1 MKVVIGVDPSFSST
15 GISIIK
21 DGSLLKSYIV
31 THNKPKVKYNKI
43 AERYNNIFEYV
54 NYCYSTLSDFP
65 DGDPEILKTQN
76 IIEATK
82 AIISIILLYKNQNY
96 EIEVYMEGVAFS
108 SRRTQSL
115 VELGALNYNIRINL
129 IKLGIPFHIITPSAN
144 KKAFT
149 GNGVA
154 DKELMIKTFL
164 MLNPEY
170 QSLVGYIKMDDIA
183 DSFALASYAL
193 ATFKSKNCDRS
204 PY

>member
-1 MKVVIGVDPSFSST
+1 MKLIIGIDPSFSST
-15 GISIIK
+15 GISVVK

-31 THNKPKVKYNKI
+31 THNRPKVKYTKI
-43 AERYNNIFEYV
+43 AEQYNNIFEYV

-65 DGDPEILKTQN
+65 EGDPELLKTQN
-76 IIEATK
+76 VIEATK
-82 AIISIILLYKNQNY
+82 AIISIILLYKNQY

-129 IKLGIPFHIITPSAN
+129 LKHHIPFHIITPSAN

-149 GNGVA
+149 GNGAA

-164 MLNPEY
+164 MLNPKY
-170 QSLVGYIKMDDIA
+170 RSLVGYIKIDDIA
-183 DSFALASYAL
+183 DAFALATINS
-193 ATFKSKNCDRS
+193 
-204 PY
+204 

>member
-1 MKVVIGVDPSFSST
+1 MKLIIGIDPSFSST
-15 GISIIK
+15 GISVVK

-31 THNKPKVKYNKI
+31 THNRPKVKYTKI
-43 AERYNNIFEYV
+43 AEQYNNIFEYV

-65 DGDPEILKTQN
+65 EGDPELLKTQN
-76 IIEATK
+76 VIEVTK
-82 AIISIILLYKNQNY
+82 AIISIILLYKNQY

-129 IKLGIPFHIITPSAN
+129 LKHHIPFHIITPSAN

-149 GNGVA
+149 GNGAA

-164 MLNPEY
+164 MLNTKY
-170 QSLVGYIKMDDIA
+170 RSLVGYIKMDDIA
-183 DSFALASYAL
+183 DSFALATYRV
-193 ATFKSKNCDRS
+193 D
-204 PY
+204 

>member
-1 MKVVIGVDPSFSST
+1 MKLIIGIDPSFSST
-15 GISIIK
+15 GISVVK

-31 THNKPKVKYNKI
+31 THNRPKVKYIKI
-43 AERYNNIFEYV
+43 AEQYNNIFEYV

-65 DGDPEILKTQN
+65 EGDPELLKTQN
-76 IIEATK
+76 VIEATK
-82 AIISIILLYKNQNY
+82 AIISIILLYKNQY

-129 IKLGIPFHIITPSAN
+129 LKHHIPFHIITPSAN

-149 GNGVA
+149 GNGAA

-164 MLNPEY
+164 MLNPSY
-170 QSLVGYIKMDDIA
+170 RPLVGYIKMDDIA
-183 DSFALASYAL
+183 DAYAL
-193 ATFKSKNCDRS
+193 ATINN
-204 PY
+204 

>member
-1 MKVVIGVDPSFSST
+1 MKLIIGIDPSFSST
-15 GISIIK
+15 GIVVVK

-31 THNKPKVKYNKI
+31 THCRPKVKYTKI
-43 AERYNNIFEYV
+43 AERYDNIFEYV

-65 DGDPEILKTQN
+65 EGDPELLKTQN
-76 IIEATK
+76 VIEVTK
-82 AIISIILLYKNQNY
+82 AIISIILLYKNQY

-129 IKLGIPFHIITPSAN
+129 LKHHIPFHIITPSAN

-149 GNGVA
+149 GNGAA

-164 MLNPEY
+164 MLNPKY
-170 QSLVGYIKMDDIA
+170 RSLVGYIKMDDIA
-183 DSFALASYAL
+183 DAYAL
-193 ATFKSKNCDRS
+193 ATINN
-204 PY
+204 

>member
-1 MKVVIGVDPSFSST
+1 MKLIIGIDPSFSST
-15 GISIIK
+15 GISVVK

-31 THNKPKVKYNKI
+31 THCRPKVKYTKI

-65 DGDPEILKTQN
+65 EGDPELLKTQN
-76 IIEATK
+76 VIEATK
-82 AIISIILLYKNQNY
+82 AIISIILLYKNQY

-129 IKLGIPFHIITPSAN
+129 LKHHIPFHIITPSAN

-149 GNGVA
+149 GNGAA

-164 MLNPEY
+164 MLNPSY
-170 QSLVGYIKMDDIA
+170 RPLVGYIKMDDIA
-183 DSFALASYAL
+183 DAFALA
-193 ATFKSKNCDRS
+193 TINN
-204 PY
+204 

>member
-1 MKVVIGVDPSFSST
+1 MKVVIGIDPSFSST
-15 GISIIK
+15 GISIVK

-31 THNKPKVKYNKI
+31 THCRPKVKYTKVSD
-43 AERYNNIFEYV
+43 RFTSIFEYV

-65 DGDPEILKTQN
+65 EGDMELLKTQN

-82 AIISIILLYKNQNY
+82 AIISIILLYKMQNY

-129 IKLGIPFHIITPSAN
+129 LNHHIPFHIITPSVN

-149 GNGVA
+149 GNGAA

-164 MLNPEY
+164 MLNPSY
-170 QSLVGYIKMDDIA
+170 RPLVGYIKMDDIA
-183 DSFALASYAL
+183 DAYAL
-193 ATFKSKNCDRS
+193 ATYRV
-204 PY
+204 

>member
-15 GISIIK
+15 GIAVVK
-21 DGSLLKSYIV
+21 DNQLIKSYIV
-31 THNKPKVKYNKI
+31 THNKPKVKYTKI

-54 NYCYSTLSDFP
+54 NYEYVHYEYMVP
-65 DGDPEILKTQN
+65 GDDAELIKTQN

-82 AIISIILLYKNQNY
+82 AIISIILLYKKQNY

-129 IKLGIPFHIITPSAN
+129 IKHDIPFHIITPSAN

-149 GNGVA
+149 GNGAA

-183 DSFALASYAL
+183 DAFAV
-193 ATFKSKNCDRS
+193 ATYRG
-204 PY
+204 

>member
-1 MKVVIGVDPSFSST
+1 MSRLVIGVDPSFSST
-15 GISIIK
+15 GISIVK
-21 DGSLLKSYIV
+21 DNQLIKSYIV
-31 THNKPKVKYNKI
+31 THNKPKVKYTKI
-43 AERYNNIFEYV
+43 AEQYNNIFEYV
-54 NYCYSTLSDFP
+54 HYEYMVS
-65 DGDPEILKTQN
+65 GDEHIDTPQDAEFIKTQN

-82 AIISIILLYKNQNY
+82 AILSIILLYKSQGY
-96 EIEVYMEGVAFS
+96 KIEVYMEGVAFS

-149 GNGVA
+149 GNGAA

-183 DSFALASYAL
+183 DAYSL
-193 ATFKSKNCDRS
+193 ATFKG
-204 PY
+204 

>member
-1 MKVVIGVDPSFSST
+1 MKVVIGDRPTLRIGIDPSFSST
-15 GISIIK
+15 GISIVK

-31 THNKPKVKYNKI
+31 THCRPKVKYTKI

-54 NYCYSTLSDFP
+54 NYCYTTLSDFP
-65 DGDPEILKTQN
+65 EGDPELIKTQN
-76 IIEATK
+76 VIEATK
-82 AIISIILLYKNQNY
+82 AIISIILLYKMQNY

-149 GNGVA
+149 GNGAA

-164 MLNPEY
+164 MLNPSY
-170 QSLVGYIKMDDIA
+170 RPLVGYIKMDDIA
-183 DSFALASYAL
+183 DAYAL
-193 ATFKSKNCDRS
+193 ATYRV
-204 PY
+204 

>member
-1 MKVVIGVDPSFSST
+1 MKVVIGIDPSFSST
-15 GISIIK
+15 GISIVCDNK
-21 DGSLLKSYIV
+21 LLKSYIV
-31 THNKPKVKYNKI
+31 THCRPKVKYNKI
-43 AERYNNIFEYV
+43 AKRYNNIFEYV

-65 DGDPEILKTQN
+65 EGDPELIKTQN

-129 IKLGIPFHIITPSAN
+129 LNHHIPFHIITPSAN

-164 MLNPEY
+164 MLNPSY
-170 QSLVGYIKMDDIA
+170 RPLVGYIKMDDIA
-183 DSFALASYAL
+183 DAFALATY
-193 ATFKSKNCDRS
+193 KG
-204 PY
+204 

>member
-1 MKVVIGVDPSFSST
+1 MKLIIGIDPSFSST
-15 GISIIK
+15 GIVVVK

-31 THNKPKVKYNKI
+31 THCRPKVKYTKI

-65 DGDPEILKTQN
+65 EGDPELLKTQN
-76 IIEATK
+76 VIEATK
-82 AIISIILLYKNQNY
+82 AIISIILLYKNQY

-129 IKLGIPFHIITPSAN
+129 LKHHIPFHIITPSAN

-149 GNGVA
+149 GNGAA

-164 MLNPEY
+164 MLNPSY
-170 QSLVGYIKMDDIA
+170 RPLVGYIKMDDIA
-183 DSFALASYAL
+183 DAYAL
-193 ATFKSKNCDRS
+193 ATINN
-204 PY
+204 

>member
-1 MKVVIGVDPSFSST
+1 MKVVIGIDPSFSST
-15 GISIIK
+15 GISIVCDNK
-21 DGSLLKSYIV
+21 LLKSYIV
-31 THNKPKVKYNKI
+31 THCRPKVKFNKVSS
-43 AERYNNIFEYV
+43 RFTSIFEYV

-65 DGDPEILKTQN
+65 EGDPELLKTQN
-76 IIEATK
+76 VIEATK
-82 AIISIILLYKNQNY
+82 AIISIILLYKMQNY

-129 IKLGIPFHIITPSAN
+129 LNHHIPFHIITPSAN

-164 MLNPEY
+164 MLNPSY
-170 QSLVGYIKMDDIA
+170 RPLVGYIKMDDIA
-183 DSFALASYAL
+183 DAFALASFAA
-193 ATFKSKNCDRS
+193 ATYK
-204 PY
+204 

>member
-1 MKVVIGVDPSFSST
+1 MKLIIGIDPSFSST
-15 GISIIK
+15 GISVVK

-31 THNKPKVKYNKI
+31 THNRPKVKYTKI

-65 DGDPEILKTQN
+65 EGDPELLKTQN
-76 IIEATK
+76 VIEATK
-82 AIISIILLYKNQNY
+82 AIISIILLYKNQY

-129 IKLGIPFHIITPSAN
+129 LKHHIPFHIITPSAN

-149 GNGVA
+149 GNGAA

-164 MLNPEY
+164 MLNPSY
-170 QSLVGYIKMDDIA
+170 RPLVGYIKMDDIA
-183 DSFALASYAL
+183 DAYAL
-193 ATFKSKNCDRS
+193 ATINS
-204 PY
+204 